1 MNSISDLTYLKT
13 LILSSQNNYNLQYK
27 NKQIFDILFSLCNI
41 QPTEVIYNE

>member
-1 MNSISDLTYLKT
+1 MNSIRDLIHLKT

-27 NKQIFDILFSLCNI
+27 NKQIFDTLFSLCNI